1 MKLPVDHAN
10 RERIRTSLEETLFV
24 EAGAGTGKTTALV
37 GRVVELVRHGTP
49 TRAIAAITFTEAAAA
64 ELRDRLRGALEAAAT
79 AGEIPLTAVEEL
91 DEAAIST
98 LHAFAQRILVEHAP
112 EAGLPPVFIVRDEI
126 QSSLAFSDWWSATL
140 DQLLDDPSLLT
151 TWHAGLATGLRPA
164 TLAALAQAMH
174 THWDRLDAGPAL
186 HGPEPN
192 EEDVAHAVD
201 VAASALQ
208 HLSSWPSH
216 CDRDTG
222 KLIERVLGLAE
233 LGADLASAQGLPAQ
247 LSLLIGAR
255 PHRGPG
261 YQGWNVDPQQ
271 VKDDCDRAEELCARA
286 LSVAHDFVLRR
297 LLRAIGRTV
306 LAAAEERRRA
316 GELEF
321 HDLLVL
327 ARRVLRDNA
336 DVRAA
341 LRQRW
346 QRILI
351 DEFQDTDPIQVEIAA
366 LLGAAPEA
374 GDHSF
379 SPAGGHGGDKQGWQN
394 LALEPGRLFFV
405 GDARQSIYRF
415 RRADLALFR
424 QVADVLE
431 ETIVPLTQN
440 FRSVPA
446 VLGWVNEILGPKM
459 PGYDP
464 LVPARTPLKTATP
477 RKSGGGPVW
486 TLGGEREASLPEIRV
501 DEAAGIAQ
509 TIARLTGSDGTGPGW
524 DVLDPRTEQIRP
536 ATFDDV
542 AILLPTRTSLD
553 YIENALEEAE
563 IPYRVE
569 SASLV
574 WSTQEVRELIA
585 VLNAVEDP
593 GDEVAL
599 VAALRAP
606 AFSCG
611 DDELLAWKQAGGRW
625 SLEAPT
631 PDSLPPDHPVAMA
644 MEKLRQ
650 FRAERWW
657 AGTSGT
663 VERVARSLGFFEL
676 SLIHERARDSWRRLR
691 HVIDEVRSFEEA
703 GGGTLRQF
711 LSWAAAQAD
720 EGARV
725 KEAVLPE
732 PDNPAVR
739 ILTVHGA
746 KGLEFPVC
754 ILAGLNAQPRS
765 NLGVQLLWTA
775 DGRVEASLP
784 GKYRTAGFES
794 LMAGEADEAAEEAR
808 RLLYVAA
815 TRARDHLIVSLH
827 HKAGMR
833 DCHAV
838 TLSKECRE
846 KPGLSAPFKPGLLL
860 IPPRGAPPALRG
872 DEPAARREWQARRE
886 QLVAQHSAASVQA
899 ATDLAKGDD
908 SQTQEKLPWQRGRGG
923 TALGRAVHATLQTV
937 DLSTGARLEE
947 TARAQAAAEGIPA
960 RAAEVEARAR
970 AALTSAAAK
979 EAAAARHW
987 RELYVGA
994 PVGDKTVEGYIDLL
1008 YESAE
1013 GLVLVDWKTDSL
1025 GAHSDDVE
1033 LTARYARQLG
1043 AYADVLQQALGRS
1056 VARAVLVFLS
1066 EGGSREIEVQI
1077 PRAEPAVVG

>member
-1 MKLPVDHAN
+1 MKSPVVKSPVDWAN
-10 RERIRTSLEETLFV
+10 RERIRTSLDETLFV
-24 EAGAGTGKTTALV
+24 EAGAGTGKTSALV
-37 GRVVELVRHGTP
+37 ERVVELVKQGQP
-49 TRAIAAITFTEAAAA
+49 MRAIAAITFTEAAAA
-64 ELRDRLRGALEAAAT
+64 ELRDRLRSALEAAAEV
-79 AGEIPLTAVEEL
+79 GGIPLSAVEEL

-126 QSSLAFSDWWSATL
+126 QSSLAFGEWWSSTL
-140 DQLLDDPSLLT
+140 DRLLDDPLLLT
-151 TWHAGLATGLRPA
+151 TWHLGLATGLQPGK
-164 TLAALAQAMH
+164 LADLAQAMH

-186 HGPEPN
+186 HGPEPDEN
-192 EEDVAHAVD
+192 DVRRAVE
-201 VAASALQ
+201 AAAAALQ
-208 HLSSWPSH
+208 SLRTWAAH
-216 CDRDTG
+216 CNLDRG
-222 KLIERVLGLAE
+222 RLIERVLGLAA
-233 LGADLASAQGLPAQ
+233 LGDDVVAGQGLPAQ
-247 LSLLIGAR
+247 LSLLGGSK
-255 PHRGPG
+255 PHRGAG
-261 YQGWNVDPQQ
+261 YKGWSVDPED
-271 VKDDCDRAEELCARA
+271 VKADCAHAEELCERA
-286 LSVAHDFVLRR
+286 LAVTQDFVLRR
-297 LLRAIGRTV
+297 LLRAIGRAV
-306 LAAAEERRRA
+306 LGAAEERRRA

-327 ARRVLRDNA
+327 ARRVLRDNT

-341 LRQRW
+341 LRTRW

-366 LLGAAPEA
+366 LLGAAPGE
-374 GDHSF
+374 GDTST
-379 SPAGGHGGDKQGWQN
+379 GWEN

-446 VLGWVNEILGPKM
+446 VLEWVNAVLGPKM
-459 PGYDP
+459 PGYEA
-464 LVPARTPLKTATP
+464 LVPARTATKP
-477 RKSGGGPVW
+477 PSRKGDSGPVW
-486 TLGGEREASLPEIRV
+486 TLGTAREASLPEIRV
-501 DEAAGIAQ
+501 EEAAEIAQ
-509 TIARLTGSDGTGPGW
+509 TIARVTGADGTGAGW
-524 DVLDPRTEQIRP
+524 DVLDPRTEEIRS
-536 ATFDDV
+536 ASFDDV
-542 AILLPTRTSLD
+542 AILLLTRTSLD
-553 YIENALEEAE
+553 YIENALEEAR

-625 SLEAPT
+625 SLEAPA
-631 PDSLPPDHPVAMA
+631 PESLPGDHPVAMA
-644 MEKLRQ
+644 MATLRQ

-663 VERVARSLGFFEL
+663 VERVARTLGFFEL

-720 EGARV
+720 GGARV

-765 NLGVQLLWTA
+765 HFGVQLLWTA

-784 GKYRTAGFES
+784 NGYRTSGFEG
-794 LMAGEADEAAEEAR
+794 LMVAEADEAAEEAR

-815 TRARDHLIVSLH
+815 TRARDHLIISLH
-827 HKAGMR
+827 HKMNMR

-838 TLSKECRE
+838 NISKQSSD
-846 KPGLSAPFKPGLLL
+846 KAHLFTPFTPGFLL
-860 IPPRGAPPALRG
+860 IPPKGPPPALRG
-872 DEPAARREWQARRE
+872 DEAAARREWEARRDRLIAE
-886 QLVAQHSAASVQA
+886 NTAAPVLA

-908 SQTQEKLPWQRGRGG
+908 SQPQEKLPWQRGRGG

-937 DLSTGARLEE
+937 DLATGAGLDE
-947 TARAQAAAEGIPA
+947 TARAQAAAEGIPERADEVVA
-960 RAAEVEARAR
+960 RSQ
-970 AALTSAAAK
+970 AALTSSAAK

-994 PVGDKTVEGYIDLL
+994 PVGNRTIEGYIDLL
-1008 YESAE
+1008 YESPD
-1013 GLVLVDWKTDSL
+1013 GLVLVDWKTDRL
-1025 GAHSDDVE
+1025 GSNSNQVE
-1033 LTARYARQLG
+1033 ITAKYARQLG
-1043 AYADVLQQALGRS
+1043 AYADVLKQALGRS
-1056 VARAVLVFLS
+1056 VVRAVLVFLS
-1066 EGGSREIEVQI
+1066 DAGAKEIDVPI
-1077 PRAEPAVVG
+1077 PRAEPVGVG

>member
-1 MKLPVDHAN
+1 MKLPVDQAN
-10 RERIRTSLEETLFV
+10 RDRIRTSLDETLFV
-24 EAGAGTGKTTALV
+24 EAGAGTGKTSALV
-37 GRVVELVRHGTP
+37 GRVVGLVERGTP
-49 TRAIAAITFTEAAAA
+49 MRAIAAITFTEAAAA
-64 ELRDRLRGALEAAAT
+64 ELRDRLRGALEAAAET
-79 AGEIPLTAVEEL
+79 GAIPLSAVEEL

-126 QSSLAFSDWWSATL
+126 QSSLAFGDWWSATL
-140 DQLLDDPSLLT
+140 DQLLDDPSLRT
-151 TWHAGLATGLRPA
+151 TWHIGLATGLRPG
-164 TLAALAQAMH
+164 TLADLAQAMH

-186 HGPEPN
+186 LGPEPD
-192 EEDVAHAVD
+192 EAEVGRAVD
-201 VAASALQ
+201 AAAIALQ
-208 HLSSWPSH
+208 DLASWASH
-216 CDRDTG
+216 CDRDEG
-222 KLIERVLGLAE
+222 KLIERVLGLAA
-233 LGADLASAQGLPAQ
+233 LGGEVAAGSGIPAQ

-255 PHRGPG
+255 PHRGAG
-261 YQGWNVDPQQ
+261 HQGWDVDPQR
-271 VKDDCDRAEELCARA
+271 VKDDCDRAEDVCARA

-297 LLRAIGRTV
+297 LLRAIGRAV
-306 LAAAEERRRA
+306 LHAAEERRRA

-327 ARRVLRDNA
+327 ARRVLRDNT
-336 DVRAA
+336 DVQAA

-366 LLGAAPEA
+366 LLGAAH
-374 GDHSF
+374 GDGDG
-379 SPAGGHGGDKQGWQN
+379 AGGGWRN
-394 LALEPGRLFFV
+394 LAIEPGRLFFV

-446 VLGWVNEILGPKM
+446 ILEWVNEVLGPKM

-464 LVPARTPLKTATP
+464 LIPARPSIKATTG
-477 RKSGGGPVW
+477 RSRSGPVW
-486 TLGGEREASLPEIRV
+486 TLGGERDASLPEIRV
-501 DEAAGIAQ
+501 DEAAEIAQ
-509 TIARLTGSDGTGPGW
+509 TIARVTGADGTGPGW
-524 DVLDPRTEQIRP
+524 DVLDPHTEEIRP
-536 ATFDDV
+536 ASFDDV

-553 YIENALEEAE
+553 YIENALEAAE
-563 IPYRVE
+563 VPYRVE

-574 WSTQEVRELIA
+574 WSTQEVRELVA

-611 DDELLAWKQAGGRW
+611 DDELLKWKQEGGRW

-631 PDSLPPDHPVAMA
+631 PGSIEANHPVAMA
-644 MEKLRQ
+644 MARLRQ

-663 VERVARSLGFFEL
+663 VERVARTLGFFEL
-676 SLIHERARDSWRRLR
+676 SLVHERARDSWRRLR
-691 HVIDEVRSFEEA
+691 HVIDEVRAFEES

-765 NLGVQLLWTA
+765 NFGVQLLWTA

-784 GKYRTAGFES
+784 GKYRTGGFEP

-827 HKAGMR
+827 HKVGMR

-838 TLSKECRE
+838 TISKQCSD
-846 KPGLSAPFKPGLLL
+846 KPRLFTPFKPGFLL
-860 IPPRGAPPALRG
+860 IPPKGSPPALRG
-872 DEPAARREWQARRE
+872 DVAAARREWEARRE
-886 QLVAQHSAASVQA
+886 ELIAQNTAAPVQA

-908 SQTQEKLPWQRGRGG
+908 LQTQEKLPWQRGRGG

-937 DLSTGARLEE
+937 DLATGAGLEE
-947 TARAQAAAEGIPA
+947 TARAQAAAEGIPERADQVVA
-960 RAAEVEARAR
+960 RSR
-970 AALTSAAAK
+970 AALTSSAAK
-979 EAAAARHW
+979 EAATARHW

-1008 YESAE
+1008 YESAD

-1025 GAHSDDVE
+1025 GAHADEVE
-1033 LTARYARQLG
+1033 ITARYARQLG
-1043 AYADVLQQALGRS
+1043 AYADVLHQALGKS

-1066 EGGSREIEVQI
+1066 DTGPKEIEVQSS
-1077 PRAEPAVVG
+1077 RAEPATVG

>member
-1 MKLPVDHAN
+1 MKMPVDQVN
-10 RERIRTSLEETLFV
+10 RDRIRTSLDETLFV
-24 EAGAGTGKTTALV
+24 EAGAGTGKTSALV
-37 GRVVELVRHGTP
+37 GRVVELVRRGTP
-49 TRAIAAITFTEAAAA
+49 MRAIAAITFTEAAAA
-64 ELRDRLRGALEAAAT
+64 ELRDRLRGALEAAAED
-79 AGEIPLTAVEEL
+79 GQIPLAAVEEL

-112 EAGLPPVFIVRDEI
+112 EAGLPPVFVVRDEI
-126 QSSLAFSDWWSATL
+126 QSSLAFGDWWSATL
-140 DQLLDDPSLLT
+140 DQLLDDPALLT
-151 TWHAGLATGLRPA
+151 TWHIGLATGLRPRD
-164 TLAALAQAMH
+164 LGDLAQAMH

-186 HGPEPN
+186 HGPEPD
-192 EEDVAHAVD
+192 ESDVARVIDAAVT
-201 VAASALQ
+201 ALRD
-208 HLSSWPSH
+208 LGMWATH
-216 CDRDTG
+216 CDRDEG
-222 KLIERVLGLAE
+222 RLIERVLGLAA
-233 LGADLASAQGLPAQ
+233 LGGDVAAAQGIPAQ

-255 PHRGPG
+255 PNRGAG
-261 YQGWNVDPQQ
+261 YQGWDVDPQQ
-271 VKDDCDRAEELCARA
+271 VKDDCDRAEELCTRA
-286 LSVAHDFVLRR
+286 LSVAYDFALRR
-297 LLRAIGRTV
+297 LLRAIGRAV
-306 LAAAEERRRA
+306 LHAAEERRRA

-327 ARRVLRDNA
+327 ARRVLRDNT

-366 LLGAAPEA
+366 LLGAAPGDGDQSA
-374 GDHSF
+374 GWS
-379 SPAGGHGGDKQGWQN
+379 N
-394 LALEPGRLFFV
+394 LAIEPGRLFFV

-446 VLGWVNEILGPKM
+446 ILEWVNQVLGPKM

-464 LVPARTPLKTATP
+464 LVPARSALKAP
-477 RKSGGGPVW
+477 SRKSAGGPVW
-486 TLGGEREASLPEIRV
+486 TLGGERDAPLPEIRV
-501 DEAAGIAQ
+501 AEAAEIAQ
-509 TIARLTGSDGTGPGW
+509 TIARVTGADSTGPGW
-524 DVLDPRTEQIRP
+524 DVLDPHTDHVRP
-536 ATFDDV
+536 ASFDDV

-574 WSTQEVRELIA
+574 WSTQEVRELVA

-631 PDSLPPDHPVAMA
+631 PESLPADHPVAMA
-644 MEKLRQ
+644 MRTLRQ

-663 VERVARSLGFFEL
+663 VERVARTLGFFEL

-691 HVIDEVRSFEEA
+691 HVIDEVRAFEEA

-765 NLGVQLLWTA
+765 NFGVQLLWTA

-784 GKYRTAGFES
+784 GKYRTSGFEA

-827 HKAGMR
+827 HKTGMR
-833 DCHAV
+833 DCHAI
-838 TLSKECRE
+838 TISKQCAE
-846 KPGLSAPFKPGLLL
+846 KPRLFTPFKPGFLL
-860 IPPRGAPPALRG
+860 IPPKGSPPALKG
-872 DEPAARREWQARRE
+872 DEAAVRREWEARRE
-886 QLVAQHSAASVQA
+886 QLIAENTTAPVQA

-937 DLSTGARLEE
+937 DLATGAGLEE
-947 TARAQAAAEGIPA
+947 TARAQAAAEGIPERADQVVA
-960 RAAEVEARAR
+960 RSR
-970 AALTSAAAK
+970 AALTAAVAK
-979 EAAAARHW
+979 EAASARHW

-994 PVGDKTVEGYIDLL
+994 PVGDQTVEGYIDLL
-1008 YESAE
+1008 YESAD

-1025 GAHSDDVE
+1025 GAHSDEVE
-1033 LTARYARQLG
+1033 TTAKYARQLG
-1043 AYADVLQQALGRS
+1043 AYADVLQQALGKS

-1066 EGGSREIEVQI
+1066 EAGPKEIEV
-1077 PRAEPAVVG
+1077 PNSRAEPASIG

>member
-1 MKLPVDHAN
+1 M
-10 RERIRTSLEETLFV
+10 
-24 EAGAGTGKTTALV
+24 
-37 GRVVELVRHGTP
+37 
-49 TRAIAAITFTEAAAA
+49 RAIAAITFTEAAAA
-64 ELRDRLRGALEAAAT
+64 ELRDRLRGALEAAAEDG
-79 AGEIPLTAVEEL
+79 AIPLQAVEEL

-126 QSSLAFSDWWSATL
+126 QSSLAFGDWWSATL
-140 DQLLDDPSLLT
+140 DQLLDEPSLLT
-151 TWHAGLATGLRPA
+151 TWHIGLATGLRPRD
-164 TLAALAQAMH
+164 LADLAQAMH

-186 HGPEPN
+186 HGPEPD
-192 EEDVAHAVD
+192 ETDVGRAID
-201 VAASALQ
+201 AAAAALQ
-208 HLSSWPSH
+208 DHRLWASH
-216 CDRDTG
+216 CDRDAG

-233 LGADLASAQGLPAQ
+233 LGAEVSAASGIPAQ

-261 YQGWNVDPQQ
+261 YQGWDVDPQL

-297 LLRAIGRTV
+297 LLRAIGRAV
-306 LAAAEERRRA
+306 LHAAEERRRA

-327 ARRVLRDNA
+327 ARRVLRDNT

-366 LLGAAPEA
+366 LLGAAP
-374 GDHSF
+374 S
-379 SPAGGHGGDKQGWQN
+379 GGEEPGYAS
-394 LALEPGRLFFV
+394 LAIEPGRLFFV

-424 QVADVLE
+424 QVADALE

-446 VLGWVNEILGPKM
+446 VLEWVNEVLGPKM

-464 LVPARTPLKTATP
+464 LVPARAALKAP
-477 RKSGGGPVW
+477 SRKAGVGPVW
-486 TLGGEREASLPEIRV
+486 TLGGERDASLPEIRV
-501 DEAAGIAQ
+501 DEASEIAQ
-509 TIARLTGSDGTGPGW
+509 TIARITGADGTGPGW
-524 DVLDPRTEQIRP
+524 DVLDPHTDETRP
-536 ATFDDV
+536 ASFDDV

-574 WSTQEVRELIA
+574 WSTQEVRELVA

-611 DDELLAWKQAGGRW
+611 DDDLLAWKQAGGRW

-631 PDSLPPDHPVAMA
+631 PESLPPDHPVAMA
-644 MEKLRQ
+644 MRTLRQ

-663 VERVARSLGFFEL
+663 VERVARTLGFFEL

-765 NLGVQLLWTA
+765 NFGVQLLWTA

-784 GKYRTAGFES
+784 QKYRTSGFEA

-815 TRARDHLIVSLH
+815 TRARDHLVVSLH
-827 HKAGMR
+827 HKTGMR
-833 DCHAV
+833 DCHAITV
-838 TLSKECRE
+838 SKQCAE
-846 KPGLSAPFKPGLLL
+846 KPGLSTPFKPGFLL
-860 IPPRGAPPALRG
+860 IPPMGSPPALRG
-872 DEPAARREWQARRE
+872 DEAAVRREWEARREELIAE
-886 QLVAQHSAASVQA
+886 NTAAPVRA
-899 ATDLAKGDD
+899 ATDFAKSDD
-908 SQTQEKLPWQRGRGG
+908 SQPQEKLPWQRGRGG

-937 DLSTGARLEE
+937 DLATGARLEE
-947 TARAQAAAEGIPA
+947 TARAQAAAEGIPERADQVVA
-960 RAAEVEARAR
+960 RCR
-970 AALTSAAAK
+970 AALTSSAAK
-979 EAAAARHW
+979 EAASSRHW

-994 PVGDKTVEGYIDLL
+994 PVGNETVEGYIDLL
-1008 YESAE
+1008 YESPD

-1025 GAHSDDVE
+1025 GAQSDEVE
-1033 LTARYARQLG
+1033 VTARYARQLG
-1043 AYADVLQQALGRS
+1043 AYADVLQQALGKS

-1066 EGGSREIEVQI
+1066 DSGPREIEVRNS
-1077 PRAEPAVVG
+1077 RAEPASIS